1 MSFTIIIFKGGGDV
15 GDCLVFQ
22 ITFCASP
29 NLRSPFSA
37 TIFSSSNLFIQPF
50 WPDYRFSFC
59 LFSTA
64 RLLWHDFLRTII
76 LARLFLHDFL
86 GTTVLARLFLHDFLG
101 TTVLTRLFL
110 ARLPLAMRT
119 GINPGKDCGNKMADS
134 AFALITMDKMVVN

>member
-86 GTTVLARLFLHDFLG
+86 GTTVL
-101 TTVLTRLFL
+101 TRLFL
-110 ARLPLAMRT
+110 ARLSLAMRT
-119 GINPGKDCGNKMADS
+119 GISPGNGCGNKMADS

>member
-50 WPDYRFSFC
+50 WLDYRFSFC

-86 GTTVLARLFLHDFLG
+86 GTTVL
-101 TTVLTRLFL
+101 TRLFW
-110 ARLPLAMRT
+110 ARLSLAMRT
-119 GINPGKDCGNKMADS
+119 GISPGNDCGNKMADS